1 MEKMLF
7 VIFYMGLSLTL
18 QAQSNVPKQDVESR
32 TPPPTLSVDLA
43 DSEPD
48 PIATVIC
55 LECGT
60 E

>member
-1 MEKMLF
+1 ME
-7 VIFYMGLSLTL
+7 
-18 QAQSNVPKQDVESR
+18 VPGVTSKVSR
-32 TPPPTLSVDLA
+32 AYRLGDTQRAPLKFSQTDGTLSVDLA
-43 DSEPD
+43 GSEPD